1 MYPML
6 GLTSRIEEAGAPG
19 TGVRTFVR
27 VAVLEGLLV
36 AENVSQE
43 VIVDDADW
51 NLTLTL
57 K

>member
-1 MYPML
+1 ML